1 LGIGRLRICDWSNL
15 QKRDTEIPFP
25 KWTQV
30 EEAIR
35 ALNNNNLNDLYLIP
49 QVGSLETFLVV
60 GGGAGRYPDGTVIW
74 EASVRQPSKPPV
86 QGTRV
91 STKCWEVQS
100 PTNGVACIANRR

>member
-1 LGIGRLRICDWSNL
+1 MGIGRLQICDWSNL

-49 QVGSLETFLVV
+49 QLYNARRFDVDVAPLPTLLRAEAEAAALPAF
-60 GGGAGRYPDGTVIW
+60 AAAYPD
-74 EASVRQPSKPPV
+74 AQSDAVRAP
-86 QGTRV
+86 
-91 STKCWEVQS
+91 
-100 PTNGVACIANRR
+100 